1 MYSLK
6 KPEELMASVIVRDDV
21 FVFAFVA
28 TIGIPLAD
36 LAQLF
41 LISA

>member
-1 MYSLK
+1 
-6 KPEELMASVIVRDDV
+6 MASIVVCDGI

-28 TIGIPLAD
+28 TVGVLLAD

-41 LISA
+41 LISI